1 MLIDAIKQYPNVE
14 KVQMIN
20 KKAGRDYTKE
30 VMIIATVNKWNARQ
44 KKRVPERT
52 IMILRSNDA
61 GTHLYAYNK
70 AQAFNGYEARSWEL
84 MNKWLKNALQIAYA
98 KDETEVNDDWGKDI
112 DSAEAASLGIE
123 ESTKSKKKGMNLY
136 EASNILK
143 KLGMKLIK

>member
-1 MLIDAIKQYPNVE
+1 
-14 KVQMIN
+14 
-20 KKAGRDYTKE
+20 
-30 VMIIATVNKWNARQ
+30 
-44 KKRVPERT
+44 
-52 IMILRSNDA
+52 
-61 GTHLYAYNK
+61 
-70 AQAFNGYEARSWEL
+70 

-98 KDETEVNDDWGKDI
+98 KDETEVNDDCGKDI